1 MLKYLH
7 GDNKIRDNFAVLGT
21 CILVEVQKNWGTS
34 EAGYGVY
41 MRQIQDTCI
50 YEADRTSRY
59 IWGRSRYKW
68 GRFRYKWGKSRYIDE
83 ADLDIN

>member
-7 GDNKIRDNFAVLGT
+7 GSNKTRDNFAVLGT

-50 YEADRTSRY
+50 YEADIY
-59 IWGRSRYKW
+59 EADPDIN
-68 GRFRYKWGKSRYIDE
+68 E
-83 ADLDIN
+83 ADLDIYVYMRQIQI